1 MPDSISFDRAASFY
15 DATRALPDAV
25 AAKLTDALLAER
37 DAVQA
42 DSVLEV
48 GVGTGRISRPLA
60 KRGVRIRGVDIA
72 PLMLAKLR
80 EQVGPND
87 ERPDLVLA
95 DATLL
100 PFAPDSF
107 RMALM
112 LHVLHLVSDWR
123 QSIEELV
130 RVLEPR
136 GVFVHVISPYPG
148 DNPWTAS
155 KALWDDVLAGK
166 DFTPRPRPAPEE
178 IQEALRSL
186 GGSVRVV
193 EFARLDDRM
202 TPGDNLE
209 LMRQRIHSWTWEYPD
224 DLFWECFAEFEPRY
238 RAHYREMDRELVNT
252 VIYELEVW
260 SFR

>member
-87 ERPDLVLA
+87 ERPALVLA

-155 KALWDDVLAGK
+155 KVLWDDVLAGK

-193 EFARLDDRM
+193 ECARLDDRM

>member
-15 DATRALPDAV
+15 DATRALPGAV

-48 GVGTGRISRPLA
+48 GAGTGRISRPLA
-60 KRGVRIRGVDIA
+60 KRGLRIRGVDIA

-87 ERPDLVLA
+87 ERPDLLLA
-95 DATLL
+95 DATRL
-100 PFAPDSF
+100 PFVLDSF

-112 LHVLHLVSDWR
+112 VHVLHLVSDWKR
-123 QSIEELV
+123 SIDELV

-136 GVFVHVISPYPG
+136 GAFVHFITRSPK
-148 DNPWTAS
+148 DNPWIAS
-155 KALWDDVLAGK
+155 EALWNELLEGR
-166 DFTPRPRPAPEE
+166 DFTPRHRPEPEE

-202 TPGDNLE
+202 TPGDYLE

-224 DLFWECFAEFEPRY
+224 DLFRECLGEFEPRY

>member
-15 DATRALPDAV
+15 DATRALPDAA
-25 AAKLTDALLAER
+25 AAKLTDALEAER
-37 DAVQA
+37 DAVGA

-95 DATLL
+95 DATQL

-112 LHVLHLVSDWR
+112 VHVLHLVSDWR

-136 GVFVHVISPYPG
+136 SAFVHFITRYPK
-148 DNPWTAS
+148 DNPWIAS
-155 KALWDDVLAGK
+155 EALWNDVAAGK
-166 DFTPRPRPAPEE
+166 DFTPRHRPEPEE

-193 EFARLDDRM
+193 EFASLDDRL

-224 DLFWECFAEFEPRY
+224 DLFQECFAEFEPRY
-238 RAHYREMDRELVNT
+238 RARYREMDRELIST
-252 VIYELEVW
+252 VTYELEVW

>member
-1 MPDSISFDRAASFY
+1 MPDSISFDHAAGFY

-25 AAKLTDALLAER
+25 AAKLTNALLAER
-37 DAVQA
+37 DAVHA

-80 EQVGPND
+80 EQVGPKY
-87 ERPDLVLA
+87 ERPDLLLA
-95 DATLL
+95 DATRL
-100 PFAPDSF
+100 PFAPESF

-136 GVFVHVISPYPG
+136 GVFVHVTKRYPG
-148 DNPWTAS
+148 DNPWTGS
-155 KALWDDVLAGK
+155 VALWDALLEGK
-166 DFTPRPRPAPEE
+166 DFTPRHRPEPEE
-178 IQEALRSL
+178 IQEALRHL

-193 EFARLDDRM
+193 EFARLDDRL
-202 TPGDNLE
+202 TPGENLE
-209 LMRQRIHSWTWEYPD
+209 RMRQRIDSWTWQYPD
-224 DLFWECFAEFEPRY
+224 DLFRECFAEFEPRY
-238 RAHYREMDRELVNT
+238 RAHYREMDREL
-252 VIYELEVW
+252 IYTGIHELEVW

>member
-1 MPDSISFDRAASFY
+1 MPDSISFDHAAGFY

-42 DSVLEV
+42 ESVLEI
-48 GVGTGRISRPLA
+48 GIGTGRISRPLA

-87 ERPDLVLA
+87 ERPDLLLG
-95 DATLL
+95 DATRL

-107 RMALM
+107 LMALM

-136 GVFVHVISPYPG
+136 GVFVHATTRYPG
-148 DNPWTAS
+148 DNPWTVS
-155 KALWDDVLAGK
+155 EALWDELLEGK
-166 DFTPRPRPAPEE
+166 NFTPRPRPTPEE
-178 IQEALRSL
+178 IQEVLRSL

-193 EFARLDDRM
+193 EFARMDDRL

-209 LMRQRIHSWTWEYPD
+209 RMRQRIHSWTWEYPD
-224 DLFWECFAEFEPRY
+224 DLFRECFAEFEPRY
-238 RAHYREMDRELVNT
+238 RAHYREMDREL
-252 VIYELEVW
+252 IYSGIHELEVW

>member
-1 MPDSISFDRAASFY
+1 MPESINFDRAADFY
-15 DATRALPDAV
+15 DATRALPDTV

-37 DAVQA
+37 EAVHA

-80 EQVGPND
+80 EQLGPKYV
-87 ERPDLVLA
+87 RPDLMLA
-95 DATLL
+95 DATQL
-100 PFAPDSF
+100 PLAPDSF

-112 LHVLHLVSDWR
+112 MHVLHLVSDWKR
-123 QSIEELV
+123 SVEELV

-136 GVFVHVISPYPG
+136 GVFVHISSRFLG
-148 DNPWTAS
+148 DSPWAAS
-155 KALWDDVLAGK
+155 IALWDELLEGR
-166 DFTPRPRPAPEE
+166 DFTPRPRPTPEE

-186 GGSVRVV
+186 GGSLRVV
-193 EFARLDDRM
+193 EFARLNESM
-202 TPGDNLE
+202 SPGDNLE
-209 LMRQRIHSWTWEYPD
+209 RIRQRIDSWSWEYPD
-224 DLFWECFAEFEPRY
+224 DLFQECFAEFEPRY
-238 RAHYREMDRELVNT
+238 RARYPEMDRELVNT

>member
-1 MPDSISFDRAASFY
+1 MPESISFDHAADFY
-15 DATRALPDAV
+15 DATRALPDAA

-37 DAVQA
+37 DAVNA

-60 KRGVRIRGVDIA
+60 KLGVRIRGVDIA
-72 PLMLAKLR
+72 PLMLAKLW

-87 ERPDLVLA
+87 ERPDLLLA
-95 DATLL
+95 DATRL
-100 PFAPDSF
+100 PFVPDSF

-112 LHVLHLVSDWR
+112 VHVLHLVSDWR
-123 QSIEELV
+123 RSIEELV

-136 GVFVHVISPYPG
+136 GAFVHFITRFTGDSP
-148 DNPWTAS
+148 WAAS
-155 KALWDDVLAGK
+155 KALWDDVAAGK
-166 DFTPRPRPAPEE
+166 DFAPRARPARDE

-193 EFARLDDRM
+193 EFATLDDGM
-202 TPGDNLE
+202 TPGDYLE
-209 LMRQRIHSWTWEYPD
+209 LMRQRIDSWSWEYPD
-224 DLFWECFAEFEPRY
+224 DLFRECFGEFEPRY